1 MSTAGTPAWLV
12 ARPAS
17 LCTCESGG
25 HTRRTPFVEK
35 TLSGFSGIMRQALFS
50 EDVARARGFLQ
61 RLDARA
67 KLAGLVVVLVG
78 VGLVHHIAALAVAYL
93 LVLALAWAS
102 AVPLGFFVKRVWTF
116 IPLFTLVVVLPA
128 TLSVVTPGDVV
139 VPLWSW
145 HGAGE
150 GITAQGLQAA
160 ALVVARVAVS
170 VSLAVL
176 VTLTTP
182 WGRLLGG
189 LRGVGVPR
197 VFVLVVNMAYRYVF
211 LLLDTVTDMYQSR
224 RARTLGRIRHD
235 RSARAMLGASAGAL
249 LGKAGSLAD
258 EVHQAMVARGYRGDV
273 HGYATARLR
282 LLDGVAVVTALGA
295 AVLLV
300 GGDRILGG

>member
-1 MSTAGTPAWLV
+1 MSTTGTPAWLTS
-12 ARPAS
+12 RPAT
-17 LCTCESGG
+17 LCSCESGG
-25 HTRRTPFVEK
+25 HARRTPFVEK
-35 TLSGFSGIMRQALFS
+35 TLTGFTGLLRQALFS
-50 EDVARARGFLQ
+50 EDVARAPGLLQ
-61 RLDARA
+61 GLDARV

-78 VGLVHHIAALAVAYL
+78 AGLVHHIAALAVAYL
-93 LVLALAWAS
+93 LVLGLAWLS
-102 AVPLGFFVKRVWTF
+102 DVPLGFFVKRVWTF

-128 TLSVVTPGDVV
+128 TLSVVTRGDVV

-145 HGAGE
+145 HGATE

-160 ALVVARVAVS
+160 ALVVAAWPCRFHS
-170 VSLAVL
+170 RCSSRRP
-176 VTLTTP
+176 P

-224 RARTLGRIRHD
+224 RARTLGRVRHD
-235 RSARAMLGASAGAL
+235 RTARAMVGASAGAL
-249 LGKAGSLAD
+249 LGKASHLAD

-273 HGYATARLR
+273 HGYASARLR
-282 LLDGVAVVTALGA
+282 LMDGVALASALAA

-300 GGDRILGG
+300 GGDRVLGG

>member
-1 MSTAGTPAWLV
+1 MSTTGTPAWLTS
-12 ARPAS
+12 RPAT
-17 LCTCESGG
+17 LCSCESGG
-25 HTRRTPFVEK
+25 HARRTPFVEK
-35 TLSGFSGIMRQALFS
+35 TLTGFTGLLRQALFS
-50 EDVARARGFLQ
+50 EDVARAPGLLQ
-61 RLDARA
+61 GLDARV

-78 VGLVHHIAALAVAYL
+78 AGLVHHIAALAVAYL
-93 LVLALAWAS
+93 LVLGLAWLS
-102 AVPLGFFVKRVWTF
+102 DVPLGFFVKRVWTF

-128 TLSVVTPGDVV
+128 TLSVVTRGDVV

-145 HGAGE
+145 HGATE

-224 RARTLGRIRHD
+224 RARTLGRVRHD
-235 RSARAMLGASAGAL
+235 RTARAMVGASAGAL
-249 LGKAGSLAD
+249 LGKASHLAD

-273 HGYATARLR
+273 HGYASARLR
-282 LLDGVAVVTALGA
+282 LMDGVALASALAA

-300 GGDRILGG
+300 GGDRVLGG